1 MKNIILTFLY
11 ILPFLFSG
19 CVTLYKPN
27 TINSP
32 LLKEAGELN
41 VGGALGISGS
51 GLLNLQ
57 ASYAPI
63 NRIGIMI
70 NGMYHTRRTSTL
82 NVSDSGIEKLNIL
95 AGEIG
100 AGYFKTFG
108 NNKHGLFQ
116 CYSGG
121 GFGSAN
127 DRIDR
132 FYRPEVSAKYANVF
146 LQPGIGYTG
155 ENFDISFDLRG
166 NYVQLYHIYASFYSE
181 FKFWNTDFRYH
192 SDTSLNFVNLEP
204 TVTIRAGGKS
214 LKGVL
219 QLGATI
225 PTINSEAYY
234 SVNTASQLILPLFK
248 FSFGVVYAFRKQE

>member
-70 NGMYHTRRTSTL
+70 NGMYHTR
-82 NVSDSGIEKLNIL
+82 
-95 AGEIG
+95 
-100 AGYFKTFG
+100 
-108 NNKHGLFQ
+108 
-116 CYSGG
+116 
-121 GFGSAN
+121 
-127 DRIDR
+127 DR
-132 FYRPEVSAKYANVF
+132 
-146 LQPGIGYTG
+146 
-155 ENFDISFDLRG
+155 
-166 NYVQLYHIYASFYSE
+166 
-181 FKFWNTDFRYH
+181 
-192 SDTSLNFVNLEP
+192 
-204 TVTIRAGGKS
+204 KS
-214 LKGVL
+214 
-219 QLGATI
+219 
-225 PTINSEAYY
+225 
-234 SVNTASQLILPLFK
+234 
-248 FSFGVVYAFRKQE
+248 VV